1 MVFILSPK
9 GAFKMSLNKALTIA
23 GSDTSGGAGMQ
34 ADLKTFQE
42 LGVYGM
48 TALTTIVTMD
58 PHNGWAH
65 NVFPIPASTLKPQ
78 LETTIEGVGVDA
90 LKTGM
95 LGSVEIIELVAE
107 TIEKHNLQNVVI
119 DPVMVCKGADEALHP
134 ETNDCLRDKLVPK
147 ALIVTPNLF
156 EAYQLS
162 GVKINSLEDMKQ
174 AAEKIHALGAKYVLI
189 KGGSKLG
196 TDKAIDLLYDGET
209 FDILESEKIETTY
222 THGAGCTYAAAI
234 TAELAKGKPVKEAVQ
249 VAKEFITAAI
259 LHSFKLNE
267 YVGPTHH
274 GAYRRFGAGKEL
286 V

>member
-1 MVFILSPK
+1 MT
-9 GAFKMSLNKALTIA
+9 LNKALTIA
-23 GSDTSGGAGMQ
+23 GSDTSGGAGIQ

-65 NVFPIPASTLKPQ
+65 NVFPIPASTLNPQ
-78 LETTIEGVGVDA
+78 LETVIEGVDVDA

-107 TIEKHNLQNVVI
+107 TLEKHNLTNVVV

-134 ETNDCLRDKLVPK
+134 ETNECLRDILVPK
-147 ALIVTPNLF
+147 ALVVTPNLF

-162 GVKINSLEDMKQ
+162 GVKISNLEDMKE
-174 AAEKIHALGAKYVLI
+174 AAQKIHALGAKYVLI

-196 TDKAIDLLYDGET
+196 TEKAIDLLFDGKT
-209 FDILESEKIETTY
+209 FELLESEKIETSY
-222 THGAGCTYAAAI
+222 THGAGCTYSAAI
-234 TAELAKGKPVKEAVQ
+234 AAELAKGKPVKEAIRT
-249 VAKEFITAAI
+249 AKDFITDAI
-259 LHSFKLNE
+259 RYSFKLNE

-274 GAYRRFGAGKEL
+274 GAYRKYGAGKQL

>member
-1 MVFILSPK
+1 MT
-9 GAFKMSLNKALTIA
+9 LNKALTIA
-23 GSDTSGGAGMQ
+23 GSDTSGGAGIQ

-48 TALTTIVTMD
+48 TSLTTIVTMD

-95 LGSVEIIELVAE
+95 LGSVEIIEMVAE
-107 TIEKHNLQNVVI
+107 TIEKHNFKNVVV

-134 ETNDCLRDKLVPK
+134 ETNDCLRDVLVPK
-147 ALIVTPNLF
+147 ALVVTPNLF

-162 GVKINSLEDMKQ
+162 GVKINSLEDMKE
-174 AAEKIHALGAKYVLI
+174 AAKKIHALGAKYVLI

-196 TDKAIDLLYDGET
+196 TETAIDVLYDGET
-209 FDILESEKIETTY
+209 LDLLESEKIDTTN
-222 THGAGCTYAAAI
+222 THGAGCTYSAAI
-234 TAELAKGKPVKEAVQ
+234 TAELAKGKSVKEAVKT
-249 VAKEFITAAI
+249 AKEFITAAI
-259 LHSFKLNE
+259 RYSFKINE

-274 GAYRRFGAGKEL
+274 GAYRKFVVSKEL

>member
-1 MVFILSPK
+1 MT
-9 GAFKMSLNKALTIA
+9 LNKALTIA
-23 GSDTSGGAGMQ
+23 GSDTSGGAGIQ

-48 TALTTIVTMD
+48 TSLTTIVTMD
-58 PHNGWAH
+58 PHNSWAH

-78 LETTIEGVGVDA
+78 LETTIDGVGVDA

-95 LGSVEIIELVAE
+95 LGSVEIIEMVAE
-107 TIEKHNLQNVVI
+107 TIEKHNFKNVVV

-134 ETNDCLRDKLVPK
+134 ETNDCLRDVLVPK
-147 ALIVTPNLF
+147 ALVVTPNLF

-162 GVKINSLEDMKQ
+162 GVKINSLEDMKE
-174 AAEKIHALGAKYVLI
+174 AAKKIHALGAKYVLI

-196 TDKAIDLLYDGET
+196 TETAIDVLYDGET
-209 FDILESEKIETTY
+209 FDLLESEKIDTTN
-222 THGAGCTYAAAI
+222 THGAGCTYSAAI
-234 TAELAKGKPVKEAVQ
+234 TAELAKGKPVKEAVKT
-249 VAKEFITAAI
+249 AKEFITAAI
-259 LHSFKLNE
+259 RYSFKINE

-274 GAYRRFGAGKEL
+274 GAYRKFVASKEL

>member
-1 MVFILSPK
+1 MT
-9 GAFKMSLNKALTIA
+9 LNKALTIA
-23 GSDTSGGAGMQ
+23 GSDTSGGAGIQ

-48 TALTTIVTMD
+48 TSLTTIVTMD
-58 PHNGWAH
+58 PHNSWAH

-95 LGSVEIIELVAE
+95 LGSVEIIEMVAE
-107 TIEKHNLQNVVI
+107 TIEKHNFKNVVV

-134 ETNDCLRDKLVPK
+134 ETNDCLRDVLVPK
-147 ALIVTPNLF
+147 ALVVTPNLF

-162 GVKINSLEDMKQ
+162 GLKINSLEDMKE
-174 AAEKIHALGAKYVLI
+174 AAKKIHALGAKYVLI

-196 TDKAIDLLYDGET
+196 TETAIDVLYDGET
-209 FDILESEKIETTY
+209 FDLLESEKIDTTN
-222 THGAGCTYAAAI
+222 THGAGCTYSAAI
-234 TAELAKGKPVKEAVQ
+234 TAELAKGKPVKEAVKT
-249 VAKEFITAAI
+249 AKEFITAAI
-259 LHSFKLNE
+259 RYSFKINE

-274 GAYRRFGAGKEL
+274 GAYRKFVVSKEL

>member
-1 MVFILSPK
+1 MT
-9 GAFKMSLNKALTIA
+9 LNKALTIA
-23 GSDTSGGAGMQ
+23 GSDTSGGAGIQ

-48 TALTTIVTMD
+48 TSLTTIVTMD

-95 LGSVEIIELVAE
+95 LGSVEIIEMVAE
-107 TIEKHNLQNVVI
+107 TIEKHNFKNVVV

-134 ETNDCLRDKLVPK
+134 ETKDCLRDVLVPK
-147 ALIVTPNLF
+147 ALVVTPNLF

-162 GVKINSLEDMKQ
+162 GVKINSLEDMKE
-174 AAEKIHALGAKYVLI
+174 AAKKIHALGAKYVLI

-196 TDKAIDLLYDGET
+196 TETAIDVLYDGET
-209 FDILESEKIETTY
+209 FELLESEKIDTTN
-222 THGAGCTYAAAI
+222 THGAGCTYSAAI
-234 TAELAKGKPVKEAVQ
+234 TAELAKGKPVKEAVKT
-249 VAKEFITAAI
+249 AKEFITAAI
-259 LHSFKLNE
+259 RYSFKINE

-274 GAYRRFGAGKEL
+274 GAYRKFVVSKEL

>member
-1 MVFILSPK
+1 MT
-9 GAFKMSLNKALTIA
+9 LNKALTIA
-23 GSDTSGGAGMQ
+23 GSDTSGGAGIQ

-48 TALTTIVTMD
+48 TSLTTIVTMD

-65 NVFPIPASTLKPQ
+65 NVFPIPASTLKQQ

-95 LGSVEIIELVAE
+95 LGSVEIIEMVAE
-107 TIEKHNLQNVVI
+107 TIEKHNFKNVVV

-134 ETNDCLRDKLVPK
+134 ETNDCLRDVLVPK
-147 ALIVTPNLF
+147 ALVVTPNLF

-162 GVKINSLEDMKQ
+162 GVKINSLEDMKE
-174 AAEKIHALGAKYVLI
+174 AAKKIHALGAKYVLI

-196 TDKAIDLLYDGET
+196 TETAIDVLYDGET
-209 FDILESEKIETTY
+209 FDLLESEKIDTTN
-222 THGAGCTYAAAI
+222 THGAGCTYSAAI
-234 TAELAKGKPVKEAVQ
+234 TAELAKGRPVKEAVKT
-249 VAKEFITAAI
+249 AKEFITAAI
-259 LHSFKLNE
+259 RYSFKINE

-274 GAYRRFGAGKEL
+274 GAYRKFVVSKEL

>member
-1 MVFILSPK
+1 MT
-9 GAFKMSLNKALTIA
+9 LNKALTIA
-23 GSDTSGGAGMQ
+23 GSDTSGGAGIQ

-48 TALTTIVTMD
+48 TSLTTIVTMD
-58 PHNGWAH
+58 PHNGWVH

-95 LGSVEIIELVAE
+95 LGSVEIIEMVAE
-107 TIEKHNLQNVVI
+107 TIEKHNFKNVVV

-134 ETNDCLRDKLVPK
+134 ETNDCLRDVLVPK
-147 ALIVTPNLF
+147 ALVVTPNLF

-162 GVKINSLEDMKQ
+162 GVKINSLEDMKE
-174 AAEKIHALGAKYVLI
+174 AAKKIHALGAKYVLI

-196 TDKAIDLLYDGET
+196 TETAIDVLYDGET
-209 FDILESEKIETTY
+209 FELLESEKIDTTN
-222 THGAGCTYAAAI
+222 THGAGCTYSAAI
-234 TAELAKGKPVKEAVQ
+234 TAELAKGKPVKEAVKT
-249 VAKEFITAAI
+249 AKEFITAAI
-259 LHSFKLNE
+259 RYSFKINE

-274 GAYRRFGAGKEL
+274 GAYRKFVVSKEL

>member
-1 MVFILSPK
+1 MT
-9 GAFKMSLNKALTIA
+9 LNKALTIA
-23 GSDTSGGAGMQ
+23 GSDTSGGAGIQ

-48 TALTTIVTMD
+48 TSLTTIVTMD

-95 LGSVEIIELVAE
+95 LGSVEIIEMVAE
-107 TIEKHNLQNVVI
+107 TIETHNFKNVVV

-134 ETNDCLRDKLVPK
+134 ETNDCLRDVLVPK
-147 ALIVTPNLF
+147 ALVVTPNLF

-162 GVKINSLEDMKQ
+162 GVKINSLEDMKE
-174 AAEKIHALGAKYVLI
+174 AAKKIHALGAKYVLI

-196 TDKAIDLLYDGET
+196 TETAIDVLYDGET
-209 FDILESEKIETTY
+209 FELLESEKIDTTN
-222 THGAGCTYAAAI
+222 THGAGCTYSAAI
-234 TAELAKGKPVKEAVQ
+234 TAELAKGKPVKEAVKT
-249 VAKEFITAAI
+249 AKEFITAAI
-259 LHSFKLNE
+259 RYSFKINE

-274 GAYRRFGAGKEL
+274 GAYRKFVVSKEL

>member
-1 MVFILSPK
+1 MT
-9 GAFKMSLNKALTIA
+9 LNKALTIA
-23 GSDTSGGAGMQ
+23 GSDTSGGAGIQ

-48 TALTTIVTMD
+48 TSLTTIVTMD
-58 PHNGWAH
+58 PHNDWAH

-95 LGSVEIIELVAE
+95 LGSVEIIEMVAE
-107 TIEKHNLQNVVI
+107 TIEKHNFKNVVV

-134 ETNDCLRDKLVPK
+134 ETNDCLRDVLVPK
-147 ALIVTPNLF
+147 ALVVTPNLF

-162 GVKINSLEDMKQ
+162 GVKINSLEDMKE
-174 AAEKIHALGAKYVLI
+174 AAKKIHALGAKYVLI

-196 TDKAIDLLYDGET
+196 TETAIDVLYDGET
-209 FDILESEKIETTY
+209 FDLLESEKIDTTN
-222 THGAGCTYAAAI
+222 THGAGCTYSAAI
-234 TAELAKGKPVKEAVQ
+234 TAELAKGKSVKEAVKT
-249 VAKEFITAAI
+249 AKEFITAAI
-259 LHSFKLNE
+259 RYSFKINE

-274 GAYRRFGAGKEL
+274 GAYRKFVVSKEL

>member
-1 MVFILSPK
+1 MT
-9 GAFKMSLNKALTIA
+9 LNKALTIA
-23 GSDTSGGAGMQ
+23 GSDTSGGAGIQ

-58 PHNGWAH
+58 PHNNWSH
-65 NVFPIPASTLKPQ
+65 NVFPISPETLKPQ
-78 LETTIEGVGVDA
+78 LETVIEGVGIDA

-95 LGSVEIIELVAE
+95 LGSVDIITLVAE
-107 TIEKHNLQNVVI
+107 TLEKHNITNVVV

-134 ETNDCLRDKLVPK
+134 ETNDCLRDVLVPK
-147 ALIVTPNLF
+147 ALVVTPNLF

-162 GVKINSLEDMKQ
+162 GVKIHTLDDMKE
-174 AAEKIHALGAKYVLI
+174 AAKKIHALGAKYVLI

-196 TDKAIDLLYDGET
+196 TEKAIDLLFDGET

-222 THGAGCTYAAAI
+222 THGAGCTYSAAI
-234 TAELAKGKPVKEAVQ
+234 AAELAKGTPVKEAIQ
-249 VAKEFITAAI
+249 TAKDFITAAI
-259 LHSFKLNE
+259 RHSFKLNE

-274 GAYRRFGAGKEL
+274 GAYRKFGTHM
-286 V
+286 

>member
-1 MVFILSPK
+1 MT
-9 GAFKMSLNKALTIA
+9 LNKALTIA
-23 GSDTSGGAGMQ
+23 GSDTSGGAGIQ

-48 TALTTIVTMD
+48 TSLTTIVTMD

-95 LGSVEIIELVAE
+95 LGSVEIIEMVAE
-107 TIEKHNLQNVVI
+107 TIKKHNFKNVVV

-134 ETNDCLRDKLVPK
+134 ETNDCLRDVLVPK
-147 ALIVTPNLF
+147 ALVVTPNLF

-162 GVKINSLEDMKQ
+162 GVKINSLEDMKE
-174 AAEKIHALGAKYVLI
+174 AAKKIHALGAKYVLI

-196 TDKAIDLLYDGET
+196 TETAIDVLYDGET
-209 FDILESEKIETTY
+209 FELLESEKIDTTN
-222 THGAGCTYAAAI
+222 THGAGCTYSAAI
-234 TAELAKGKPVKEAVQ
+234 TAELAKGKPVKEAVKT
-249 VAKEFITAAI
+249 AKEFITAAI
-259 LHSFKLNE
+259 RYSFKINE

-274 GAYRRFGAGKEL
+274 GAYRKFVASKEL

>member
-1 MVFILSPK
+1 MT
-9 GAFKMSLNKALTIA
+9 LNKALTIA
-23 GSDTSGGAGMQ
+23 GSDTSGGAGIQ

-48 TALTTIVTMD
+48 TSLTTIVTMD

-78 LETTIEGVGVDA
+78 LETTIDGVGVDA

-95 LGSVEIIELVAE
+95 LGSVEIIEMVAE
-107 TIEKHNLQNVVI
+107 TIEKHNFKNVVV

-134 ETNDCLRDKLVPK
+134 ETNDCLRDVLVPK
-147 ALIVTPNLF
+147 ALVVTPNLF

-162 GVKINSLEDMKQ
+162 GIKISSLEDMKE
-174 AAEKIHALGAKYVLI
+174 AAKKIHALGAKYVLI

-196 TDKAIDLLYDGET
+196 TETAIDVLYDGET
-209 FDILESEKIETTY
+209 FDLLESEKIDTTN
-222 THGAGCTYAAAI
+222 THGAGCTYSAAI
-234 TAELAKGKPVKEAVQ
+234 TAELAKGKTVKEAVKT
-249 VAKEFITAAI
+249 AKEFITAAI
-259 LHSFKLNE
+259 RYSFKINE

-274 GAYRRFGAGKEL
+274 GAYRKFVASKEL

>member
-1 MVFILSPK
+1 MT
-9 GAFKMSLNKALTIA
+9 LNKALTIA
-23 GSDTSGGAGMQ
+23 GSDTSGGAGIQ

-48 TALTTIVTMD
+48 TSLTTIVTMD

-95 LGSVEIIELVAE
+95 LGSVEIIEMVAE
-107 TIEKHNLQNVVI
+107 TIEKHNFKNVVV

-134 ETNDCLRDKLVPK
+134 ETNDCLRDVLVPK
-147 ALIVTPNLF
+147 ALVVTPNLF

-162 GVKINSLEDMKQ
+162 GVKINSLEDMKE
-174 AAEKIHALGAKYVLI
+174 AAKKIHALGPKYVLI

-196 TDKAIDLLYDGET
+196 TETAIDVLYDGET
-209 FDILESEKIETTY
+209 FELLELEKIDTTN
-222 THGAGCTYAAAI
+222 THGAGCTYSAAI
-234 TAELAKGKPVKEAVQ
+234 TAELAKGKPVKEAVKT
-249 VAKEFITAAI
+249 AKEFITAAI
-259 LHSFKLNE
+259 RYSFKINE

-274 GAYRRFGAGKEL
+274 GAYRKFVVSKEL